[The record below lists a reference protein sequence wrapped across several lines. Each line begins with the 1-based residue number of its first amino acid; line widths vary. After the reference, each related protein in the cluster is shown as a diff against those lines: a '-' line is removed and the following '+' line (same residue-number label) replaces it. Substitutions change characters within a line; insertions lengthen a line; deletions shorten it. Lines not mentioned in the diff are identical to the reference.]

1 MWCGGD
7 ARLALPGPTT
17 QTLATRCRFQ
27 TGRDRRRKLA
37 RVYRC
42 TLRGSGS
49 GTCEQEETPD
59 ALPGGLEFRKVR
71 SWLTRVAR
79 ISPSAMTTFQT
90 RQS

>member
-17 QTLATRCRFQ
+17 QSLATRCRFQ

-42 TLRGSGS
+42 TLEGLGFGDLR
-49 GTCEQEETPD
+49 TRRDPD

-71 SWLTRVAR
+71 SWPTRVAR